1 MALRSMTGFGRA
13 EGTSDEWRVEIECR
27 SVNRKR
33 LDVRV
38 HLPGDLNRL
47 ESVVRRRVKERVGRG
62 RVDVYVDFDFLPG
75 GGGEGGQLFDV
86 ERFNAVCQELQ
97 SLSERSATGPVGLDD
112 ILTFHEF
119 FEREQPFEVDEE
131 DEVLL
136 STVDQA
142 VDRLVESRGEEGE
155 GIERDLLDHLET
167 LAEDLE
173 AYRQRAPQAVEQMRQ
188 RIGERVRQALEE
200 FDGPEPKEERLAREI
215 VYYADKADV
224 SEELQRA
231 ASHVDSL
238 RELIG
243 QSESGEPV
251 GKQLDFYL
259 QELVRETNTLS
270 SKSNT
275 SALTDAAVS
284 MKSTVEKM
292 REQAANVE

>member
-1 MALRSMTGFGRA
+1 MTGFGRA
-13 EGTSDEWRVEIECR
+13 EGRSDEWRVEIECR

-33 LDVRV
+33 LDIRV

-47 ESVVRRRVKERVGRG
+47 EPVIRKRVKERVGRG
-62 RVDVYVDFDFLPG
+62 KVDVYVDFDFLPG
-75 GGGEGGQLFDV
+75 GEGEGGQLFDV
-86 ERFNAVCQELQ
+86 DRFNAVCRELQ

-131 DEVLL
+131 DEVLRATL
-136 STVDQA
+136 DEA
-142 VDRLVESRGEEGE
+142 VDGLVGSRDEEGD
-155 GIERDLLDHLET
+155 GIQRDLLTHLET
-167 LAEDLE
+167 LSEDLE
-173 AYRQRAPQAVEQMRQ
+173 TYEERAPEAIEEMRQ

-200 FDGPEPKEERLAREI
+200 FDGPEPKEDRLASEI

-231 ASHVDSL
+231 VSHVDNL
-238 RELIG
+238 RDLIAG
-243 QSESGEPV
+243 SDAAEPV

-292 REQAANVE
+292 REQVANVE